1 MDPDS
6 DRDPDPDPGPALFII
21 DLQDADKKQ
30 LFWRYIYII
39 LQNKSHKKVPER

>member
-1 MDPDS
+1 MDPDL

-30 LFWRYIYII
+30 LF
-39 LQNKSHKKVPER
+39 